1 MLVSNDTRSPGNSHW
16 LLWIEE
22 NVSPVWRFA
31 APADKALLPVVAAYR
46 RLARKYHP
54 DVNKEKGAEERFKAI
69 SNAYEVLSDDEKR
82 GIYDKFGEAGL
93 KGGAGGGPGMVSS
106 PYLLEPRGSV
116 VQTLNLCFPGS
127 KHACGPSLTGLHDG

>member
-1 MLVSNDTRSPGNSHW
+1 MLIPLCAG
-16 LLWIEE
+16 
-22 NVSPVWRFA
+22 
-31 APADKALLPVVAAYR
+31 AAYR

-93 KGGAGGGPGMVSS
+93 KGGPGGGPGMVSCYIS
-106 PYLLEPRGSV
+106 RIDASAAREQS
-116 VQTLNLCFPGS
+116 
-127 KHACGPSLTGLHDG
+127 A

>member
-1 MLVSNDTRSPGNSHW
+1 MC
-16 LLWIEE
+16 
-22 NVSPVWRFA
+22 
-31 APADKALLPVVAAYR
+31 AAYR

-106 PYLLEPRGSV
+106 SARTPEGLPQAATACHSLGRFESSLFTQATSCAQELTDRV
-116 VQTLNLCFPGS
+116 LPG
-127 KHACGPSLTGLHDG
+127 GRVG